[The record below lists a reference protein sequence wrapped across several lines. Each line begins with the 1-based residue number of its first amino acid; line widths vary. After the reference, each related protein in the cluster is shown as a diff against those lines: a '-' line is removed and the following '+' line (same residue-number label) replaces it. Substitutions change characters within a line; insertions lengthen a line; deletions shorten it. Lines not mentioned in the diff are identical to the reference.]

1 MKDIKI
7 VIDKKEYCNKPL
19 TVGDWLLSV
28 EFTEKYADKNVLID
42 KAAGLAA
49 MDLLAE
55 HLNAPVEEMKKQC
68 ALADIMQAWR
78 DYNANIIEAFV
89 GTPTAKNVEGR
100 KRPEK

>member
-28 EFTEKYADKNVLID
+28 EFAEKYADKNVLID
-42 KAAGLAA
+42 RAAGLAA

-55 HLNAPVEEMKKQC
+55 HLGAPAEEMKKKC
-68 ALADIMQAWR
+68 ALTDIMQAWR
-78 DYNANIIEAFV
+78 EYRENIVEAFV
-89 GTPTAKNVEGR
+89 GTPAVKNAEGR